1 MTVLEKGKSVSFGR
15 RFVER
20 FSSDGSSA
28 AGWCSVLRGSWMVTS
43 RRPIRAMMCD
53 QLSAGLF
60 IRQAAPSHDL
70 QTPKIDDLLHPV
82 RARVSSSS
90 LVFS

>member
-1 MTVLEKGKSVSFGR
+1 
-15 RFVER
+15 
-20 FSSDGSSA
+20 
-28 AGWCSVLRGSWMVTS
+28 MVTS

-70 QTPKIDDLLHPV
+70 QTPNIDDLLHPV
-82 RARVSSSS
+82 RVRVCPPPLCSFLLQLNAGSTSDPPAQPSSDPADRRRHTQVNQIS
-90 LVFS
+90 